1 KLLHLRP
8 PPGRGADGLRNLIEF
23 AFAESSE
30 ARSGRRCVLLRVS
43 ELLFVE
49 VVRRYLQALPAEE
62 TGWLAGLRDPQV
74 GRALAV
80 LHARP
85 AEPWTLDELAG
96 EVGLSRSTLAQRFTD
111 FVGEP
116 PIHYLANWRTQLAA
130 RKLADGKAKVLSV
143 AREVGYESEAAFSRA
158 FKKLVGE

>member
-1 KLLHLRP
+1 M
-8 PPGRGADGLRNLIEF
+8 
-23 AFAESSE
+23 
-30 ARSGRRCVLLRVS
+30 
-43 ELLFVE
+43 
-49 VVRRYLQALPAEE
+49 
-62 TGWLAGLRDPQV
+62 AGGSPDPEV

-116 PIHYLANWRTQLAA
+116 PIHYLANWRIQLAA
-130 RKLADGKAKVLSV
+130 RQLADGKAKVLSV
-143 AREVGYESEAAFSRA
+143 ERDVGYESEAAFSRA
-158 FKKLVGE
+158 FKKLVGESPAAWRRRTESLQP